1 MMVLGL
7 VMALF
12 SPQADGQ
19 DQAAASTDE
28 VAKKPPFD
36 EQALREAL
44 KVSGLQFTD
53 AELAQLLPAA
63 LDRIG
68 EYAALRSRS
77 IGNAVAPASHFRP
90 LEGSPT
96 VTAEQLPA
104 ADPLPDAIRP
114 DDLQ

>member
-53 AELAQLLPAA
+53 AELAQLLPA
-63 LDRIG
+63 
-68 EYAALRSRS
+68 
-77 IGNAVAPASHFRP
+77 P
-90 LEGSPT
+90 
-96 VTAEQLPA
+96 PA
-104 ADPLPDAIRP
+104 ADSRGRGSTAWSLSR
-114 DDLQ
+114 LR

>member
-7 VMALF
+7 VMALL
-12 SPQADGQ
+12 SPQVDGQ
-19 DQAAASTDE
+19 DPAAASTDE

-44 KVSGLQFTD
+44 KISGLQFTD

-68 EYAALRSRS
+68 DYAALRSRS
-77 IGNAVAPASHFRP
+77 IENAVPPASQFRP